1 MKKLLSDNSRKL
13 IDLMLTQEPKIA
25 EAVFMDVENREA
37 YKILDINEDGTLVLG
52 KRSVRWWNKLFNLEK
67 TISFKDFAFSVMKA
81 LVGMASK
88 DPNKNIILRGLS
100 EELISKAVMRE
111 DYDWVIDRLFDTARF
126 GVESGNLN
134 TVATPATARGR
145 DESRTVNV
153 QLENKG
159 YIPIYDSVGNVL
171 LHLRLKVDGY
181 SLDKFQSKINEVYDY
196 LVIFVYD
203 MYDKSCKEVQK
214 ENDIDRRLKV
224 SFVTKC

>member
-13 IDLMLTQEPKIA
+13 IDLMLTQEPRIA
-25 EAVFMDVENREA
+25 EAVFMDIDNREA

-52 KRSVRWWNKLFNLEK
+52 KRSYRWWNRLFNLEK

-88 DPNKNIILRGLS
+88 DPNKNVILKGLS

-111 DYDWVIDRLFDTARF
+111 DYDWVVDRLFDTARF

-134 TVATPATARGR
+134 TVATPATDRGR
-145 DESRTVNV
+145 VNSKTVNIN
-153 QLENKG
+153 LENKG
-159 YIPIYDSVGNVL
+159 FVPIYDSVGNVL

-181 SLDKFQSKINEVYDY
+181 SFDAY
-196 LVIFVYD
+196 
-203 MYDKSCKEVQK
+203 
-214 ENDIDRRLKV
+214 
-224 SFVTKC
+224 

>member
-145 DESRTVNV
+145 VNSQTVNV

-181 SLDKFQSKINEVYDY
+181 SLDKF
-196 LVIFVYD
+196 
-203 MYDKSCKEVQK
+203 
-214 ENDIDRRLKV
+214 
-224 SFVTKC
+224 

>member
-88 DPNKNIILRGLS
+88 DPNKNVILRGLS

-134 TVATPATARGR
+134 TVATPATAHGR
-145 DESRTVNV
+145 ANSQTVNV

-181 SLDKFQSKINEVYDY
+181 SLDKF
-196 LVIFVYD
+196 
-203 MYDKSCKEVQK
+203 
-214 ENDIDRRLKV
+214 
-224 SFVTKC
+224 